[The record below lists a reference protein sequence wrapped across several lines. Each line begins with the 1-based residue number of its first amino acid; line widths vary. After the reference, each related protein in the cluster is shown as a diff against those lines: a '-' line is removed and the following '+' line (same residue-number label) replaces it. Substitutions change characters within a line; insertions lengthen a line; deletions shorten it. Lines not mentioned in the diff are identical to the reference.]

1 LNLIITCARFFE
13 NEAEEEIKRILAEI
27 GDENPT
33 VTISK
38 MPGIL
43 TVDTNLDSVDVVKW
57 LRQKILD
64 EPWIIRYC
72 LRIIPIQIMITT
84 NLEEISS
91 EISKL
96 VGVIGPK
103 ETFRITIEKRNSN
116 LSKNEIINK
125 IAKNIQNKVSL
136 NQPDWIVLIEI
147 IGNNTG
153 LAVLRDD
160 SILSLQ
166 KIKRSLSS

>member
-1 LNLIITCARFFE
+1 MNLIITCARFFE
-13 NEAEEEIKRILAEI
+13 NDAEEEIKRILSEI
-27 GDENPT
+27 GDKNPT
-33 VTISK
+33 VSISE

-43 TVDTNLDSVDVVKW
+43 TVKTELVSVDVVKW
-57 LRQKILD
+57 IRQKILD

-72 LRIIPIQIMITT
+72 LRIIPIQIMVTT
-84 NLEEISS
+84 DLEEISN

-96 VGVIGPK
+96 IGVIQPK
-103 ETFRITIEKRNSN
+103 ETFRITIEKRNSS
-116 LSKNEIINK
+116 LSKNEIINN
-125 IAKNIQNKVSL
+125 IAKNIPNKVSL

-153 LAVLRDD
+153 LAVLKEE

>member
-1 LNLIITCARFFE
+1 MNLIITCYRFFE
-13 NEAEEEIKRILAEI
+13 NEAEEEIKGIIDQVLADKSLEKQERELVHSALEF
-27 GDENPT
+27 DDT
-33 VTISK
+33 VIRTVMIPRTKMFTLNSK
-38 MPGIL
+38 
-43 TVDTNLDSVDVVKW
+43 
-57 LRQKILD
+57 
-64 EPWIIRYC
+64 
-72 LRIIPIQIMITT
+72 TT

-91 EISKL
+91 QISKL
-96 VGVIGPK
+96 VGVIAPK

-125 IAKNIQNKVSL
+125 IAKNIPNKVSL

-153 LAVLRDD
+153 LAVLRDE

>member
-1 LNLIITCARFFE
+1 MNLIITCARFFE
-13 NEAEEEIKRILAEI
+13 NDAEEEIKRILAQI

-33 VTISK
+33 VSISK

-43 TVDTNLDSVDVVKW
+43 TVKTELIPVDVVKW
-57 LRQKILD
+57 IHQKILD

-72 LRIIPIQIMITT
+72 LRIIPIQIMTTT
-84 NLEEISS
+84 NLEEISDG
-91 EISKL
+91 ISKL
-96 VGVIGPK
+96 VGVIGAK

-125 IAKNIQNKVSL
+125 IAKNIPNQVSL
-136 NQPDWIVLIEI
+136 NEPDWIVLIEI
-147 IGNNTG
+147 IGNITG
-153 LAVLRDD
+153 LAVLKEE